1 MVFAKA
7 YGVEDKVEIRIS
19 GAASPIT
26 EALRVAENEC
36 YGCKVLLGVSTKG
49 GDDARWEGLKQSEG
63 NTSNEVIPSPVSVRT
78 QLSAT
83 DLRAGMGD
91 LRREWFPDGLSDED
105 FAKVKEILG
114 EA

>member
-36 YGCKVLLGVSTKG
+36 YGC
-49 GDDARWEGLKQSEG
+49 
-63 NTSNEVIPSPVSVRT
+63 
-78 QLSAT
+78 
-83 DLRAGMGD
+83 
-91 LRREWFPDGLSDED
+91 
-105 FAKVKEILG
+105 
-114 EA
+114 